1 MTPLST
7 SLRCL
12 KHPVTVASVV
22 VLLLNDHLFKAAFPS
37 WVTGKLS
44 DFAGLFFFPF
54 LLAALLAM
62 FLKERRARY
71 AGVLAFVVTAIW
83 FALIKLS
90 PDANRLM
97 ESGLSWLLGYP
108 TRIVLDPTDLIAL
121 VVLWPAW
128 RLWQQQTQQPPLS
141 FRATRFSYAM
151 LGVAA
156 LATVATSPPMDRPIS
171 SIAVGEDGTIY
182 AASATGDVEHP
193 PYIIYESKDGG
204 YSWEYKVNEYWGSL
218 NMSPIVAE
226 DLAVGDELPSV
237 QCLSPT
243 SPRCYRITGIMQV
256 EQSHDGGRSWT
267 SAWTLPP
274 RVEYIKRGELFA
286 GSGMCFA
293 YDGVPDGIVTPQDME
308 ILPEGEGHRIVVA
321 LGENGVLVRHP
332 NGTWSRVGVG
342 GCARPAPYSASNA
355 QEAAFNTLW
364 ELLLLTATILFAFRW
379 LSVGTYWQRVLVRAF
394 IVTLMLISGWT
405 LFVVAGP
412 YAASTDDFFLSL
424 SVWPWITAGVLLVM
438 AVRLRGYFRQHNV
451 YPGWKQG
458 LALLILGYVPFVLWA
473 FWIIPWYWVAL
484 VLSVLGLVSGA
495 HWSVHGWHG
504 PRLALSNRRNASVG
518 G

>member
-1 MTPLST
+1 
-7 SLRCL
+7 
-12 KHPVTVASVV
+12 
-22 VLLLNDHLFKAAFPS
+22 
-37 WVTGKLS
+37 
-44 DFAGLFFFPF
+44 
-54 LLAALLAM
+54 
-62 FLKERRARY
+62 
-71 AGVLAFVVTAIW
+71 
-83 FALIKLS
+83 
-90 PDANRLM
+90 
-97 ESGLSWLLGYP
+97 
-108 TRIVLDPTDLIAL
+108 
-121 VVLWPAW
+121 
-128 RLWQQQTQQPPLS
+128 
-141 FRATRFSYAM
+141 
-151 LGVAA
+151 
-156 LATVATSPPMDRPIS
+156 
-171 SIAVGEDGTIY
+171 
-182 AASATGDVEHP
+182 
-193 PYIIYESKDGG
+193 
-204 YSWEYKVNEYWGSL
+204 
-218 NMSPIVAE
+218 
-226 DLAVGDELPSV
+226 
-237 QCLSPT
+237 
-243 SPRCYRITGIMQV
+243 MQV

-495 HWSVHGWHG
+495 HWSVHGGHG
-504 PRLALSNRRNASVG
+504 PRLALSNRRNVSVG